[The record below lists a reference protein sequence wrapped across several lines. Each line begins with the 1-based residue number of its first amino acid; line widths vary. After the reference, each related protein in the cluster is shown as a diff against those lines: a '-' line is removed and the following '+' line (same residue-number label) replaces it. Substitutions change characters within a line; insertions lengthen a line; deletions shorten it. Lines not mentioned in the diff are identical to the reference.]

1 MRIRLN
7 RNIVIAATVVV
18 FHVAVLWALQN
29 GLLRRTV
36 EMVMPAE
43 ILTQIIE
50 IEPPRIAAPPPT
62 PLPPQPAKPVPKK
75 ATLPPPPS
83 PVAIAD
89 PLPAQNAP
97 AAVLERPP
105 PAAPVAA
112 PVAPDPAPPAPPAP
126 PAAPQLV
133 EVTQGET
140 VYILPPRPVYPALSK
155 RSGEA
160 GVVMV
165 AVYYS
170 AAGHARRAEILK
182 SSGFERLDRA
192 AREAVLAS
200 QVTPFRRAGV
210 SEDTEFL
217 LKAPIN
223 FVLE

>member
-18 FHVAVLWALQN
+18 FHAAVLWALQN
-29 GLLRRTV
+29 GLLHRTV
-36 EMVMPAE
+36 EMVVSAE
-43 ILTQIIE
+43 LLTRIIE
-50 IEPPRIAAPPPT
+50 IEPPRVASPPPT

-97 AAVLERPP
+97 PAVLERP

-112 PVAPDPAPPAPPAP
+112 PVAPASAPPAPPAP
-126 PAAPQLV
+126 PAAPRLV

-170 AAGHARRAEILK
+170 AAGHARRAEVLK

-200 QVTPFRRAGV
+200 RVTPFRRAGV

>member
-18 FHVAVLWALQN
+18 FHAAVLWALQN
-29 GLLRRTV
+29 GLLHRTV
-36 EMVMPAE
+36 EMVVSAE
-43 ILTQIIE
+43 LLTRIIE
-50 IEPPRIAAPPPT
+50 IEPPRVAAPAPPP
-62 PLPPQPAKPVPKK
+62 LQPQPPKPAPKK
-75 ATLPPPPS
+75 PPLPPPPM
-83 PVAIAD
+83 PVAIPD
-89 PLPAQNAP
+89 PLPAPNAP
-97 AAVLERPP
+97 AAVLEPP

-126 PAAPQLV
+126 PAAPRLV

-170 AAGHARRAEILK
+170 AAGHARRAEVLK

-200 QVTPFRRAGV
+200 RVAPFRRAGV